1 MKVHFIGIAGRA
13 MGGIAVALAQAG
25 HRVSGSDE
33 GVYEPMRSR
42 LANAGIRPTTF
53 APEHVPPDADVVV
66 AGRRVTASNPEL
78 KSARDMGLA
87 CLSFPAF
94 LHAHCLSHSR
104 NGVVAGG
111 VGKTTTT
118 ALLAWMLERAGRR
131 PDYLIGG
138 VARNFEQSCRLAGSR
153 LAVLEGDEY
162 ASGPDD
168 ESPKFMHYRPEV
180 VVVTNLV
187 SDHPDLYPT
196 PDRLY
201 QAFAAFVRLIPAGG
215 CLICQADDPTSR
227 RLAEE
232 AGCAVVTVGTTG
244 RSDVCIGDLQLRERG
259 TSFTL
264 DGVRFHMP
272 LHGPMNVRNAAMAA
286 LAAARLGVSLADAS
300 RALACFEGLEDH
312 QEVFEAGGRIVVRD
326 KASHP
331 ESLRELCVALRQRFP
346 GRRLVSVMQPRA
358 TGGRRWIY
366 QRELPASLAAFDKV
380 ILTTPYE
387 HKPPSNAAW
396 ERDPFCL
403 DTLSRDLEA
412 LRVKVEHASAM
423 PALPRLVV
431 DLSEPGDVVLLSLRE
446 QFSREAAAVIRALSE
461 AVTVA

>member
-1 MKVHFIGIAGRA
+1 
-13 MGGIAVALAQAG
+13 MGGIAVALAQGG

-42 LANAGIRPTTF
+42 LAAAGIRPTIY

-66 AGRRVTASNPEL
+66 AGRRVAAGNPEL
-78 KSARDMGLA
+78 RHAREQGLT

-94 LHAHCLSHSR
+94 LHAHCLAHSR
-104 NGVVAGG
+104 NAVVAGG

-118 ALLAWMLERAGRR
+118 ALLAWMLEHTGRR

-138 VARNFEQSCRLAGSR
+138 VARNFEQSCRLTGAD

-180 VVVTNLV
+180 LVVTNLLA
-187 SDHPDLYPT
+187 DHPDLYPT
-196 PDRLY
+196 AHRLY
-201 QAFAAFVRLIPAGG
+201 EAFAALVRLVPADG
-215 CLICQADDPTSR
+215 CLICRADDAASR
-227 RLAEE
+227 QLAES
-232 AGCAVVTVGTTG
+232 AGCAVVTVGTRG
-244 RSDVCIGDLQLRERG
+244 PSDVRIGGLQLRERS
-259 TSFTL
+259 TAFTL
-264 DGVRFHMP
+264 DGVTFHMP

-300 RALACFEGLEDH
+300 RALACFEGLDDH

-331 ESLRELCVALRQRFP
+331 ESLRELCMALRQRFP

-366 QRELPASLAAFDKV
+366 QRELPASLAAFDRV
-380 ILTTPYE
+380 ILTPPYE
-387 HKPPSNAAW
+387 HKPQPDAAW
-396 ERDPFCL
+396 QHEPFCL
-403 DTLSRDLEA
+403 DTLSRDLAA
-412 LRVKVEHASAM
+412 LRVKVHHAPAL

-431 DLSEPGDVVLLSLRE
+431 DASEPGDVVLLSLRE
-446 QFSREAAAVIRALSE
+446 QFSREAGAVVRALSE